1 MNGAGRDNSGGWGSG
16 EEEEE
21 EGNGKWLVAPRET
34 AEGKR
39 KRERKWGIGNEFLG
53 KGVYLRVPVQR
64 EREGMTSQFKAR
76 SRPLA
81 APPVMEFSCSITRF
95 FVFRGIFFAKGIFF
109 PVAQVRGEDG
119 IFGVESNKILDG

>member
-1 MNGAGRDNSGGWGSG
+1 
-16 EEEEE
+16 
-21 EGNGKWLVAPRET
+21 
-34 AEGKR
+34 
-39 KRERKWGIGNEFLG
+39 
-53 KGVYLRVPVQR
+53 
-64 EREGMTSQFKAR
+64 MTSQFKAR

-95 FVFRGIFFAKGIFF
+95 FVFHTIFFAKGIF